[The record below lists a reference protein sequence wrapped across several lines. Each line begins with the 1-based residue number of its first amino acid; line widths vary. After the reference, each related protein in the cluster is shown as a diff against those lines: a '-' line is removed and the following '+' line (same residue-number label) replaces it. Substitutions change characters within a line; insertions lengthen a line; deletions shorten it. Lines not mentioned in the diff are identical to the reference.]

1 MLSLSVIG
9 AIQILSVL
17 DTKSPMNK
25 MDGDKRATLSF
36 KELKAGCTIGHTHF
50 RMALILLLQSKYIG
64 KNSYYPMKYFLLRPL
79 EKISLYDLIKIF
91 HAGLVIG
98 DKNVLNTLYSGLT
111 EEWSPLVYMDEQL
124 SLSFS
129 YQLRQIKLSHLKKM
143 RNNEESVSSIL
154 NALNPFFV
162 YCLRAPEND
171 REG

>member
-9 AIQILSVL
+9 AIQILTVL
-17 DTKSPMNK
+17 EAKCPLGA
-25 MDGDKRATLSF
+25 MDGDKRTTLSF
-36 KELKAGCTIGHTHF
+36 KELRAKCTIDHTHF

-64 KNSYYPMKYFLLRPL
+64 KNFYYPMRYFLLKPL
-79 EKISLYDLIKIF
+79 EKISLYDLIKVF
-91 HAGLVIG
+91 HSGLVIG

-154 NALNPFFV
+154 SALNPFFV

-171 REG
+171 CEG